1 MTGGKILIL
10 DAKRRSCLSRARVL
24 SEAGHDVAS
33 VATIEQAVAATGRER
48 YELLVVDVRE
58 PELLNML
65 LAQVPSPMSTL
76 ITASRSDIG
85 RAAECAGT
93 GMLSFLTRPFSPT
106 ALKQTV
112 AQALDRSRQIRES
125 IRSDALTPLEL
136 AKPPATPD
144 TETGVFLTRIAEIS
158 AGETTADYVLL
169 SIKDRR
175 PGKPTVRAEAGH
187 CRPGWRELCDQA
199 ALSGEAI
206 LVDKSRDPPGRL
218 SDRMTEV
225 GVSSL
230 MSVPLVIGG
239 TTSGSLGL
247 CRTAEKST
255 FSGGELHFVSVMANW
270 SSMTLDN
277 SRLLGDIR
285 QEYLRTE
292 KLLEEIT
299 VAQENER
306 SRIAFEI
313 HDGVAQWM
321 VGASYRIRTCSRLVA
336 ESKLDELDKELTETR
351 STVQKSIRELR
362 RTIANLRPAPL
373 EEMGLVEAIRRT
385 AATLEEDGI
394 NCTTQ
399 VDAALPKLSVAEE
412 NTTYWIVQEI
422 LTNIRKHA
430 RADTVRL
437 RIGSHDHSFQIE
449 ISDNGLGFSPEHII
463 NNETPLT
470 HIGLLGM
477 KERAELLGGF
487 LKVDSGEGRGTSVD
501 FAFPVSSLRMA
512 GNNVLR
518 EAGL

>member
-10 DAKRRSCLSRARVL
+10 DAKRRSCLSRARIL

-33 VATIEQAVAATGRER
+33 VASIEQAVAATGRER

-65 LAQVPSPMSTL
+65 LAQVPSQMSTL

-106 ALKQTV
+106 AFKRTV
-112 AQALDRSRQIRES
+112 TQALDRSRQVRES
-125 IRSDALTPLEL
+125 IRSDALAPLEL
-136 AKPPATPD
+136 AKQPATPD
-144 TETGVFLTRIAEIS
+144 TETGVLTRIAEIS

-169 SIKDRR
+169 SIKDRC
-175 PGKPTVRAEAGH
+175 PGKPAVRAEAGC

-199 ALSGEAI
+199 ALSGETI
-206 LVDKSRDPPGRL
+206 LVDEGRNPPGRL
-218 SDRMTEV
+218 SKRMAEV
-225 GVSSL
+225 GVASL
-230 MSVPLVIGG
+230 MSVPLIIGG
-239 TTSGSLGL
+239 TTAGALGL

-255 FSGGELHFVSVMANW
+255 FSGGELHFVSVMASW
-270 SSMTLDN
+270 SSMALEN

-399 VDAALPKLSVAEE
+399 VDAVLPKLSAAEE
-412 NTTYWIVQEI
+412 NTAYWIVQEI

-437 RIGSHDHSFQIE
+437 RIRSHDHSFQIE
-449 ISDNGLGFSPEHII
+449 ISDNGLGFSPERIVS
-463 NNETPLT
+463 NDTPLT

-487 LKVDSGEGRGTSVD
+487 LKIDSGKGRGTSVD

-512 GNNVLR
+512 ENKVLR
-518 EAGL
+518 EARL